1 MNSKIEILL
10 VEDNLNDGE
19 MTIRALRKRNIAN
32 EIRHLEDGVMALD
45 FLFGTGAYEGR
56 DVSVKPKVILLDIK
70 MPRIDGLEVLQR
82 IKADERT
89 VAIPVVMLTSSKE
102 HPDIEKCYKLGA
114 NSYIVKPVGFENFA
128 EAISTIGVYWVLFN
142 EPPH

>member
-1 MNSKIEILL
+1 MNTRLEILL
-10 VEDNLNDGE
+10 VEDNLNDAE

-32 EIRHLEDGVMALD
+32 EIFHLEDGVMALD
-45 FLFGTGAYEGR
+45 FLFGTGQYEGR
-56 DVSVKPKVILLDIK
+56 DINIKPRVILLDIK
-70 MPRIDGLEVLQR
+70 MPRMDGLEVLRR

-89 VAIPVVMLTSSKE
+89 ASIPVVILTSSKE
-102 HPDIEKCYKLGA
+102 HPDVARSYELGA

-128 EAISTIGVYWVLFN
+128 EAISHIGVYWVLYN